1 VGKSSLVNAITG
13 ETKAMVRDMP
23 GTTRDAV
30 DTPFTYKDQ
39 KFVLIDTAGIRRS
52 GKIGTGNIEDWSVV
66 RSQRA
71 IERADIVA
79 LVIDAFDGISAQDLH
94 ILERALEENKGII
107 LVANKWDKVLAKP
120 GIDKITIMDRYI
132 DYLREKVDF
141 ASFVIP
147 VFTSATDG
155 KRVEEILE
163 RAQFIFAERHKR
175 IKTSVFNT
183 FLAQILLDHPPTGN
197 KKSHN
202 PKIQYGSQVDT
213 NPPKFV
219 FFVNNPGHFHF
230 SYARYIENR
239 IRETFGFDGTPMVI
253 EYKGK
258 ENPYYTKKSP
268 QNKTF
273 EGNKRKR

>member
-1 VGKSSLVNAITG
+1 
-13 ETKAMVRDMP
+13 MP

-30 DTPFTYKDQ
+30 DSQFEWKNQ

-71 IERADIVA
+71 IERADIIA
-79 LVIDAFDGISAQDLH
+79 LVIDSYDGIMAQDLH
-94 ILERALEENKGII
+94 ILERALEANKGII
-107 LVANKWDKVLAKP
+107 IVANKWDKVLAKP
-120 GIDKITIMDRYI
+120 SIDKNTIMERYI
-132 DYLREKVDF
+132 DYLREKIDF

-155 KRVEEILE
+155 KRVEEVLDRAMFIYNE
-163 RAQFIFAERHKR
+163 RQKR
-175 IKTSVFNT
+175 IKTAVFNT

-230 SYARYIENR
+230 SYARYLENR
-239 IRETFGFDGTPMVI
+239 IRETF
-253 EYKGK
+253 
-258 ENPYYTKKSP
+258 
-268 QNKTF
+268 
-273 EGNKRKR
+273 